1 MTKVNKYII
10 LSYKEDGE
18 FIGYLSA
25 YTASGMN
32 QFAPQSHQAIEFDKI
47 SDCIYSDGQTW
58 ELDKSGVKG
67 YYKIE
72 IIEVEL
78 DISNEL
84 EQKILQVFKLPL
96 IYDNHGQFITD
107 SDGKKVSDIRGWGVL
122 QYQKNSPELLQ
133 DTLGEMLVKSFN
145 EKYLKK

>member
-47 SDCIYSDGQTW
+47 SDCFIYA
-58 ELDKSGVKG
+58 LFYLLLRVH
-67 YYKIE
+67 I
-72 IIEVEL
+72 
-78 DISNEL
+78 
-84 EQKILQVFKLPL
+84 
-96 IYDNHGQFITD
+96 
-107 SDGKKVSDIRGWGVL
+107 GK
-122 QYQKNSPELLQ
+122 
-133 DTLGEMLVKSFN
+133 
-145 EKYLKK
+145 